1 MLRKILNNLYKASGY
16 LSAFFLM
23 TICLLV
29 IVQVGFNSIDR
40 ISTLTT
46 GSAIGL
52 TIPSYADFTGFFLA
66 ASSFLALAYTM
77 RSGSHIRVTL
87 IFSNLPYILQK
98 ILEGVCLLLASVI
111 TVYFTYYTGYLVYE
125 SFTYNDLSS
134 GMIAIPIWIPQS
146 TMFLGL
152 AVLAISLIDDLFCHL
167 LGKNI
172 SFNQPH
178 AAMAE
183 KINE

>member
-1 MLRKILNNLYKASGY
+1 MLRKILNNLYKVSGY
-16 LSAFFLM
+16 LSAFFLI

-40 ISTLTT
+40 ISTLIT

-77 RSGSHIRVTL
+77 RAGSHIRVTL
-87 IFSNLPYILQK
+87 IFSNLPFALQK
-98 ILEGVCLLLASVI
+98 FMEGACLLLASVI
-111 TVYFTYYTGYLVYE
+111 TVYFAYYTGYLVYE

-152 AVLAISLIDDLFCHL
+152 AILAISLIDDLFCHL
-167 LGKNI
+167 FGKSI
-172 SFNQPH
+172 SYNQPH
-178 AAMAE
+178 SRMAE